1 MSVANISSC
10 LTLSLA
16 NLSPRLGVA
25 IANLSSCL
33 RVAMANCSGIL
44 REKESGAGLGAPG
57 GETPTTNQRNGG
69 PPGTSYRRL
78 PKTECDGGRL
88 LMAYALQ

>member
-1 MSVANISSC
+1 MASNKTGTNRYLDNQTKMGEDWPYIQETSVQHHKVGSY
-10 LTLSLA
+10 
-16 NLSPRLGVA
+16 
-25 IANLSSCL
+25 
-33 RVAMANCSGIL
+33 GIL
-44 REKESGAGLGAPG
+44 REKESGAGLGVPG
-57 GETPTTNQRNGG
+57 GETPTTNKRNGG